1 MKDIVLRECA
11 APDARA
17 LALIGRD
24 TFAETFANGATDAD
38 MEKYLREHFSEAVM
52 LEELE
57 TPDSAFFAAESGGE
71 MIGYLKLNSG
81 DAQTE
86 RRYPDGVEVQRLYV
100 RAKYKGVHVGSALM
114 RAALE
119 RAKNAGASGAWLGVW
134 ERNFPAIAFYERMG
148 FVRAGEHVFMLGDDA
163 QTDYIMYKPL

>member
-1 MKDIVLRECA
+1 
-11 APDARA
+11 
-17 LALIGRD
+17 
-24 TFAETFANGATDAD
+24 
-38 MEKYLREHFSEAVM
+38 
-52 LEELE
+52 
-57 TPDSAFFAAESGGE
+57 
-71 MIGYLKLNSG
+71 
-81 DAQTE
+81 
-86 RRYPDGVEVQRLYV
+86 
-100 RAKYKGVHVGSALM
+100 M